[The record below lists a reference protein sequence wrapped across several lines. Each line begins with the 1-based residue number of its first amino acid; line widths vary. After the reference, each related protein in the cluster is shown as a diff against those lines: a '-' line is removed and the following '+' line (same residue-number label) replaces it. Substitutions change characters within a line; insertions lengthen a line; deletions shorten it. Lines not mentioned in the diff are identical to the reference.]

1 MSRIAL
7 SLLVSCLALPA
18 AAQDFET
25 VYQSYRDRDYGIAYE
40 GFTRLAEYGDA
51 DAARWLGEMY
61 MYGTGAGEGGP
72 ERNDADAVRA
82 FEQAAQAGH
91 PVAQW
96 RLAFHYRHG
105 RGVEQDR
112 TASYR
117 WYRASAEQGLTQAMN
132 ELGEHYQRGWGVE
145 ADEDEAYRWFLT
157 SAEAGDAQGA
167 DALARMYRTEGVGP
181 YDDDERAAHWYRVSA
196 EAGWMGGMRGLG
208 DAYRFGR
215 GVEQDRVEA
224 LGWYIK
230 AEELPRSG
238 DNMGTIMS
246 LIGEMTQ
253 EEFQRAEVEYES
265 WVNPE

>member
-1 MSRIAL
+1 MNRIAL

-25 VYQSYRDRDYGIAYE
+25 VYQSYRDRDFAAAYE
-40 GFTRLAEYGDA
+40 GFTRLAEEGDA
-51 DAARWLGEMY
+51 DAARWLGGMY

-72 ERNDADAVRA
+72 EQNDAEATRA

-91 PVAQW
+91 AIAQSL
-96 RLAFHYRHG
+96 LAFQYRFG

-112 TASYR
+112 AAAYR
-117 WYRASAEQGLTQAMN
+117 WYRAAAEQGLTRAMN
-132 ELGEHYQRGWGVE
+132 DLGEHYRRGWGVE

-167 DALARMYRTEGVGP
+167 EALARMYRTEGLGP
-181 YDDDERAAHWYRVSA
+181 YDDDERAAHWFRVSA

-208 DAYRFGR
+208 DAYRHGR

-224 LGWYIK
+224 LRWYVR

-238 DNMGTIMS
+238 DNMGTIMR
-246 LIGEMTQ
+246 LIGEMTPA
-253 EEFQRAEVEYES
+253 EFQQAEIEFES

>member
-1 MSRIAL
+1 MNRIAL
-7 SLLVSCLALPA
+7 PMLLSCLALPA

-25 VYQSYRDRDYGIAYE
+25 VYQSYRDRDHGAAYE
-40 GFTRLAEYGDA
+40 GFTRLAKAGDTE
-51 DAARWLGEMY
+51 AARWLGEMY

-72 ERNDADAVRA
+72 ERSDADAVRA

-91 PVAQW
+91 SVAQW

-105 RGVEQDR
+105 RGVERDY
-112 TASYR
+112 AESYR
-117 WYRASAEQGLTQAMN
+117 WYRASAEQGLTISMN
-132 ELGEHYQRGWGVE
+132 ELGEQYLRGWGVE
-145 ADEDEAYRWFLT
+145 ADEDEAYRWLLA

-167 DALARMYRTEGVGP
+167 DALARLYMNEGVGP
-181 YDDDERAAHWYRVSA
+181 YDDDERAAYWFRVSA

-208 DAYRFGR
+208 DAYRRGR

-224 LGWYIK
+224 LRWYIK

-246 LIGEMTQ
+246 LIGEMTPA
-253 EEFQRAEVEYES
+253 EFQQAEAEFES
-265 WVNPE
+265 WVNRE